1 MYYILHC
8 SIYDIT
14 MGGAMRNPVFELQD
28 LLTAFRQHKV
38 LTKDQLLAATQC
50 SNMTAWRLLKR
61 HGYFTSYNCNARY
74 YTLAGIPEFDEHGL
88 WSFRGIHFS
97 RWGSLTETM
106 IALVANSD
114 TGMTPEQLQQVLQ
127 LKNIRSGLGR
137 LVQQGRLAREKIGGR
152 FVYFPVGDTS
162 RRRQRRLELET
173 PAAMPPLEHV
183 IALLVEMIQR
193 PRNTPRQWAQRL
205 ARQQIRLSTQDIRKV
220 LDHYGIDVKK
230 GLFTA

>member
-1 MYYILHC
+1 
-8 SIYDIT
+8 
-14 MGGAMRNPVFELQD
+14 MRDPVFGLQD

-61 HGYFTSYNCNARY
+61 HGYFTSYNCNSRY
-74 YTLAGIPEFDEHGL
+74 YTLTGIPEFDERGL

-97 RWGSLTETM
+97 QWGSLTETM
-106 IALVANSD
+106 IALVEGSD
-114 TGMTPEQLQQVLQ
+114 AGMTPEQLQQVLHV
-127 LKNIRSGLGR
+127 KNIRSGLGR

-162 RRRQRRLELET
+162 QRRQRRRELKT

-193 PRNTPRQWAQRL
+193 PRNTPRQWAQQL
-205 ARQQIRLSTQDIRKV
+205 ARQQIRLSTSDIRKV

-230 GLFTA
+230 GLFTV